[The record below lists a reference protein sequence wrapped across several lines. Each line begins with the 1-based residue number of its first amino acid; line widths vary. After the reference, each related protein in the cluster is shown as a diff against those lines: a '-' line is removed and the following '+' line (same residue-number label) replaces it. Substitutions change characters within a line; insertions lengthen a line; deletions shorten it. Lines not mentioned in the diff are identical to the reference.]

1 LRFPPELPRD
11 EEAANDKEDINTNES
26 TWGPRETSVKE
37 EHEQD
42 RDAAETLNI

>member
-1 LRFPPELPRD
+1 LRFAPELPRD